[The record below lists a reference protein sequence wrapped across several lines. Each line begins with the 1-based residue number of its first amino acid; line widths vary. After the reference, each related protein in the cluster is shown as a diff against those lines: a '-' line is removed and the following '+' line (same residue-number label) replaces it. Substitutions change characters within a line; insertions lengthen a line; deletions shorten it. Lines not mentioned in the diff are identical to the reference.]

1 MRKKKWRR
9 SFWPT
14 FLIILVLSQQ
24 HCLLY
29 PANCDLLKHCCTFV
43 EIHPSLRNPGSF
55 IRKDFSAKTEK
66 IFLGRKLVKAVI
78 SSEDNQTMGNFH
90 REAKRRFSRGIKVGK
105 NRPTS
110 IYLESSNRRIG
121 EKDSSEEFAV
131 KAECDQLRRS
141 LDQKN
146 CISSSKAA
154 PITGKSLG
162 SWKHTSTHKIYKHK
176 SANLQKFQILVQK
189 LITGS
194 SRPQQLKREIWP
206 RRLKFSDHQLR
217 DHDSL
222 TESWERNGFA
232 VTPVSVLL
240 RHPGEQPRH
249 VLGEEQR
256 PLFQLLTSFRFGHH
270 CTYRV
275 PPIQDMSQIAA
286 KFSFYFTMISFSGS
300 DAFGPA
306 VGPRLAGGRRCTEAP
321 LGLL

>member
-1 MRKKKWRR
+1 M
-9 SFWPT
+9 
-14 FLIILVLSQQ
+14 
-24 HCLLY
+24 
-29 PANCDLLKHCCTFV
+29 
-43 EIHPSLRNPGSF
+43 
-55 IRKDFSAKTEK
+55 
-66 IFLGRKLVKAVI
+66 
-78 SSEDNQTMGNFH
+78 
-90 REAKRRFSRGIKVGK
+90 
-105 NRPTS
+105 
-110 IYLESSNRRIG
+110 
-121 EKDSSEEFAV
+121 

-154 PITGKSLG
+154 PITGKSLD
-162 SWKHTSTHKIYKHK
+162 SWKHTSTQKYTNK
-176 SANLQKFQILVQK
+176 NPQKFQK
-189 LITGS
+189 LDRLPASAAAGLNS
-194 SRPQQLKREIWP
+194 WEIWP

-222 TESWERNGFA
+222 TESWERNGLA

-240 RHPGEQPRH
+240 RHPGDQPRH

>member
-14 FLIILVLSQQ
+14 FLIILVLYQ

-189 LITGS
+189 LIIY
-194 SRPQQLKREIWP
+194 RQQPASTAGK
-206 RRLKFSDHQLR
+206 
-217 DHDSL
+217 
-222 TESWERNGFA
+222 
-232 VTPVSVLL
+232 
-240 RHPGEQPRH
+240 
-249 VLGEEQR
+249 
-256 PLFQLLTSFRFGHH
+256 
-270 CTYRV
+270 
-275 PPIQDMSQIAA
+275 
-286 KFSFYFTMISFSGS
+286 SGL
-300 DAFGPA
+300 
-306 VGPRLAGGRRCTEAP
+306 VG
-321 LGLL
+321 

>member
-14 FLIILVLSQQ
+14 FLIILVLYQ

-146 CISSSKAA
+146 CISSSRAA
-154 PITGKSLG
+154 PITGKSLD
-162 SWKHTSTHKIYKHK
+162 SWKHTSTHKNIQTQTHK
-176 SANLQKFQILVQK
+176 STKVPDPRSKVA
-189 LITGS
+189 TGMSS

-206 RRLKFSDHQLR
+206 RRLKNSQIINCAIMIL
-217 DHDSL
+217 
-222 TESWERNGFA
+222 
-232 VTPVSVLL
+232 LL
-240 RHPGEQPRH
+240 R
-249 VLGEEQR
+249 
-256 PLFQLLTSFRFGHH
+256 
-270 CTYRV
+270 
-275 PPIQDMSQIAA
+275 
-286 KFSFYFTMISFSGS
+286 
-300 DAFGPA
+300 
-306 VGPRLAGGRRCTEAP
+306 VGRGTVSL
-321 LGLL
+321 

>member
-14 FLIILVLSQQ
+14 FLIIFVLYQ

-29 PANCDLLKHCCTFV
+29 PANCDLLKHCCTFG

-105 NRPTS
+105 NRP

-121 EKDSSEEFAV
+121 EKDSSEECAV

-154 PITGKSLG
+154 PITGKSLD

-194 SRPQQLKREIWP
+194 SRPQQLGN
-206 RRLKFSDHQLR
+206 LAS
-217 DHDSL
+217 
-222 TESWERNGFA
+222 
-232 VTPVSVLL
+232 SVKKSSTA
-240 RHPGEQPRH
+240 R
-249 VLGEEQR
+249 
-256 PLFQLLTSFRFGHH
+256 S
-270 CTYRV
+270 
-275 PPIQDMSQIAA
+275 
-286 KFSFYFTMISFSGS
+286 
-300 DAFGPA
+300 
-306 VGPRLAGGRRCTEAP
+306 
-321 LGLL
+321 